1 MHLASLSPFG
11 PIFGMEL
18 RTASRRKRNYLLR
31 VGYLGALLLFLLFA
45 YGITSEGGPSGIA
58 ARARQQEAL
67 GWAFF
72 MCFSLFSVSAMALI
86 GPVLTSTAISGERLH
101 KTFHVLLMTPIN
113 AWQIAA
119 GKLFSRLLTAMVLIA
134 LSLPVLAL
142 VRLLGGV
149 ELSDMFGVIL
159 MAAVTCMTTAALGL
173 LYSTLLNRTYIVIL
187 LSYATLLFFYMF
199 LPFMLQLI
207 IIAIA
212 QGGGGVRPWMMLWM
226 KIVCVFN
233 PVLTTGMVATGGSR
247 YFGIEWYPTVLTHLG
262 ITALLVLLTGLL
274 LRRLARR
281 EGEGAVAKH
290 SAAPLPV
297 VPVASQPSDQSAEA
311 NANDAAVPAPASPK
325 KHRVVSVWDNPVFW
339 REVRKPLLK
348 SRWQRYTVG
357 GIIFAL
363 LLFTYWGIGA
373 VGELDDRD
381 AHVGYACVFYTL
393 FMLLL
398 CVLSGTAIAQ
408 EKESDTW
415 TVLLTTPTT
424 AHAILLG
431 KLAGILARLGWPMAL
446 ITLHFLIFAIGGIV
460 SWTAALLTLFIV
472 LSFNSVW
479 LATGLYLSLRVA
491 KVTTAV
497 IVNLLLPILL
507 YGGLSLV
514 LITIQELWRVREFG
528 GKCTWYLPYFYLTV
542 AISEI
547 NEHHYRPGEVEMP
560 GLGWRGPPGQFV
572 TITLVIGLV
581 HLLIAALLI
590 FYTTGRF
597 NRIVGRATQQHEWQ
611 PRGFEVQV
619 R

>member
-1 MHLASLSPFG
+1 
-11 PIFGMEL
+11 
-18 RTASRRKRNYLLR
+18 
-31 VGYLGALLLFLLFA
+31 
-45 YGITSEGGPSGIA
+45 
-58 ARARQQEAL
+58 
-67 GWAFF
+67 
-72 MCFSLFSVSAMALI
+72 
-86 GPVLTSTAISGERLH
+86 LH

-149 ELSDMFGVIL
+149 ELSDMFGVICL
-159 MAAVTCMTTAALGL
+159 AAVTCLTTAALGL

-187 LSYATLLFFYMF
+187 LAYATLLFFYLF
-199 LPFMLQLI
+199 VPFMLQLI
-207 IIAIA
+207 IIAA
-212 QGGGGVRPWMMLWM
+212 SRNTGAPRPWMFLWI
-226 KIVCVFN
+226 KIVCAFN
-233 PVLTTGMVATGGSR
+233 PVACTGMIVSGASR
-247 YFGIEWYPTVLTHLG
+247 YFATEWYPTVLTHLG

-281 EGEGAVAKH
+281 EGEGGPAVAAP
-290 SAAPLPV
+290 SAAPM
-297 VPVASQPSDQSAEA
+297 PVASAEPTSLDASAEPVA
-311 NANDAAVPAPASPK
+311 DAPPAPSPSP
-325 KHRVVSVWDNPVFW
+325 RRRQTFVWDNPVFW

-348 SRWQRYTVG
+348 QRWQRYTIG
-357 GIIFAL
+357 GIIFGL

-373 VGELDDRD
+373 IGELDDRD
-381 AHVGYACVFYTL
+381 AHVGYAFVFYTL

-431 KLAGILARLGWPMAL
+431 KIAGIGARLGWPLAL

-460 SWTAALLTLFIV
+460 SWTAALLTIFVTI
-472 LSFNSVW
+472 SFNSIW

-497 IVNLLLPILL
+497 IINLLLPVLF
-507 YGGLSLV
+507 YGGFSLILV
-514 LITIQELWRVREFG
+514 TVEALFPAEARHFSEN
-528 GKCTWYLPYFYLTV
+528 CTWYLPYFYM
-542 AISEI
+542 AIPISEI
-547 NEHHYRPGEVEMP
+547 NEHYYQANEIEMP
-560 GLGWRGPPGQFV
+560 GTGWHSTPGAFV
-572 TITLVIGLV
+572 MTTLIMGLV
-581 HLLIAALLI
+581 HLMIAALAI

-597 NRIVGRATQQHEWQ
+597 NRIVGRASQKHDWQ